1 MSRVPCPVCW
11 AGSGKTHTMMGNLE
25 AGPGVMVLSLR
36 DLYKRI
42 EERNEDREYKVRNAR
57 TTVEMARATT
67 KREFPSATV

>member
-1 MSRVPCPVCW
+1 
-11 AGSGKTHTMMGNLE
+11 MMGNLE